1 MEKTMQQRRQK
12 NWVSSREADLIR
24 SAKQNPAAFGE
35 LYDHYAGSVYRY
47 ILSRTANIDLAQDI
61 TSQTFLKVIEMLPRY
76 QHRGYFSAW
85 LFTIARNQMADYY
98 RAHAREEKILP
109 QLQTDSLSDTLSI
122 VVRNERLRELS
133 HLLSSLKEEE
143 LDLLRLRNIAEL
155 SFAELSQV
163 FSKSEE
169 AVKKSYYRLLTR
181 LQSRLEESNA
191 I

>member
-1 MEKTMQQRRQK
+1 
-12 NWVSSREADLIR
+12 
-24 SAKQNPAAFGE
+24 
-35 LYDHYAGSVYRY
+35 
-47 ILSRTANIDLAQDI
+47 
-61 TSQTFLKVIEMLPRY
+61 
-76 QHRGYFSAW
+76 
-85 LFTIARNQMADYY
+85 MADYY

-133 HLLSSLKEEE
+133 HLLSGLKEEE